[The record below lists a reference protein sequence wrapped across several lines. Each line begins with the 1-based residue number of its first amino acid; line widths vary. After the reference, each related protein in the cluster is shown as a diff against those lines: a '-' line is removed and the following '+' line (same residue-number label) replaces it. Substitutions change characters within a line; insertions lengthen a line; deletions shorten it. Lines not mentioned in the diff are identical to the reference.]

1 MHIVEILEQLQNKIN
16 QTIQSLEN
24 LQLSNMELQEE
35 LDQARSQLSE
45 TQQAL
50 ETAQQQNAELSE
62 EKAQLQQQHND
73 VTEQKN
79 AIEARVQSLLQTL
92 DIAVSDLMPVA
103 ESADNTDSAQE
114 DVQEDLQD
122 STVQED
128 LYPNDNADEQI
139 VQQANDQLANVQ
151 YGN

>member
-103 ESADNTDSAQE
+103 ESTDNTDS
-114 DVQEDLQD
+114 VLEDLQD
-122 STVQED
+122 SSVQED

>member
-114 DVQEDLQD
+114 DLQD
-122 STVQED
+122 SSVQED

>member
-1 MHIVEILEQLQNKIN
+1 MEILEQLQNKIN

-103 ESADNTDSAQE
+103 ADSAQE

-122 STVQED
+122 SSVQED

>member
-103 ESADNTDSAQE
+103 ADSAQE

-122 STVQED
+122 SSVQED